1 MSTPAWPGLRSQ
13 SRRGWPPGF
22 VIVQLPNAPLLVA
35 LGAWLAGKFVHGLS
49 HAYASSVFY
58 VALGIWAYEE
68 AARGVNWFRQ
78 LLGFAVLIYV
88 AMNLA
93 RALHA

>member
-1 MSTPAWPGLRSQ
+1 MSTPAWLGFSSQ
-13 SRRGWPPGF
+13 TRRGWPPGF

-35 LGAWLAGKFVHGLS
+35 LAAWLAGRFVHGLT
-49 HAYASSVFY
+49 HAYISSAFY

-78 LLGFAVLIYV
+78 LLGVAVLIYV
-88 AMNLA
+88 AVSLA
-93 RALHA
+93 LALHA